1 MFIIKTLN
9 ENKLHIWNNKKK
21 DDFLRFVP
29 SNLNCPLSNIE
40 IYLLPDE
47 ADRYQQYPVKCVES
61 DKIYVEVYRNS
72 LLLENNEV
80 EYIDLIKTYEAKKI
94 DYPYDS
100 EDNFIEPVY

>member
-9 ENKLHIWNNKKK
+9 DNKLHIWNNKKQ

-29 SNLNCPLSNIE
+29 SNLNCSLSNIE

-47 ADRYQQYPVKCVES
+47 SDKYQQSPVKCIES
-61 DKIYVEVYRNS
+61 DKIYAEIYRNCQIVDEQEQFTD
-72 LLLENNEV
+72 LL
-80 EYIDLIKTYEAKKI
+80 KTYEAKKI

-100 EDNFIEPVY
+100 DDNYIEPTY